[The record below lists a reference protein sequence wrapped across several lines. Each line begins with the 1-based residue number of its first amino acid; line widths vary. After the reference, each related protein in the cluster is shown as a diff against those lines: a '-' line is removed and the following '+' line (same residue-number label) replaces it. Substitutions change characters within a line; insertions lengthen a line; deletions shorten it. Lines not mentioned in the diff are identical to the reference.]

1 MRGSRIT
8 RMDLLVLIIRF
19 NRKERGFTV
28 PSKRV
33 QKGLVRGTL
42 NTEQIKEGG
51 NYFSQLWGGWWWKYW
66 YNVHQAR
73 LLGTE

>member
-1 MRGSRIT
+1 
-8 RMDLLVLIIRF
+8 MDLLVFIIRF
-19 NRKERGFTV
+19 NRKERAFTV
-28 PSKRV
+28 PSKSV

-51 NYFSQLWGGWWWKYW
+51 NYRRKKCW
-66 YNVHQAR
+66 YNVHQAK